1 MAVSEDYDGPTFEYE
16 GERFPFDPARLL
28 GSQVKLMQS
37 RTGYTYQQYVE
48 GVAKA
53 DAEAFGFYL
62 WMTLQ
67 NAGHAVPK
75 YSEFDYDY
83 FALISSLDGV
93 EEDDG
98 EDPTPPPNRAA
109 RRSKKTSGGGGRSS
123 RSTAASTPTGS

>member
-1 MAVSEDYDGPTFEYE
+1 MAVPEDYDGPTFEYD
-16 GERFPFDPARLL
+16 GERYPFDPARLL

-48 GVAKA
+48 AVSKA

-83 FALISSLDGV
+83 FALISSFDGV
-93 EEDDG
+93 EVDD
-98 EDPTPPPNRAA
+98 EADPTPPPNRAA
-109 RRSKKTSGGGGRSS
+109 RRSKKTSAGGGRSS
-123 RSTAASTPTGS
+123 RTTAGSAPTGS